1 MAALRSSIA
10 LKIFSIAIGL
20 LILMAIAALLSLRMT
35 RTVDGQL
42 SIVDQNYFPAYVS
55 LSQANIRSVEES
67 AYLRR
72 LLLALMQV
80 PRNGV
85 KIVDLRERA
94 SMAATES
101 DQHLAEARRHINEQ
115 IDHPLDFDDDI
126 QLARLE
132 TRVGFIQEVRQQY
145 EDVRAKLINAVAGNA
160 TTVNENSP
168 EVAVLLADLD
178 RLRDDIDR
186 RLDNV
191 RSDMRQLAAN
201 SIVGTRAYQ
210 MHVVEIGVV
219 LLVIAA
225 LLGLVVAAAIT
236 MGLVRP
242 VRRLLAGTAAVEQG
256 VLDTMIPVTSTDE
269 IGRLTHAFN
278 TMVGELRVK
287 AQIRDTFGK
296 YVDPRIV
303 EGLIDRPELADPKG
317 ARRQMTILF
326 CDMQGFTSFSEGMTP
341 SGLVTVMNRYLTVM
355 SEPVRRNNGIIDKY
369 IGDAIMAF
377 WGPPFTGVEEH
388 SRLGCLAAIEMM
400 AALPAFQAELPDLM
414 GLRRGV
420 PKVNV
425 RIGLA
430 TGEVVV
436 GNIGSEQTRNYT
448 VIGDTVNIA
457 SRLESASKQYG
468 TRILLSGA
476 TQALAAD
483 AVETR
488 EVDSVVVVG
497 KSEPERVFEL
507 LGRKGEVSAEL
518 LELRDAFA
526 TALAAYRAREWE
538 KAASGF
544 RACLAITPEDE
555 PSKVF
560 LGRIAHFREE
570 PPAADWLGAW
580 ELKAK

>member
-42 SIVDQNYFPAYVS
+42 SIVDQNYSPAYVS

-94 SMAATES
+94 TAAATES

-115 IDHPLDFDDDI
+115 IDDPLDFNDNI

-132 TRVGFIQEVRQQY
+132 TRVSFIQEVRQQY
-145 EDVRAKLINAVAGNA
+145 EDVRAKLINAVVGNA
-160 TTVNENSP
+160 TTVDEDSP
-168 EVAVLLADLD
+168 EVALLLADLD

-201 SIVGTRAYQ
+201 AIVGTRAYQ

-219 LLVIAA
+219 LLVIAG
-225 LLGLVVAAAIT
+225 LLGLLVAAAIT

-256 VLDTMIPVTSTDE
+256 VLDTVIPVTSTDE

-355 SEPVRRNNGIIDKY
+355 SEPVRRNNGHHRQVYRRRDHGVLGPALHRRRGAWPPRLPRRDRDDGCAAGVPGGTAGPDGASPRRPESQRPDRPCDRRGGRRQYRIRP
-369 IGDAIMAF
+369 DAKLHCDRRHR
-377 WGPPFTGVEEH
+377 EH
-388 SRLGCLAAIEMM
+388 CLAARKRLQ
-400 AALPAFQAELPDLM
+400 AVRDSHPAERGDA
-414 GLRRGV
+414 GARR
-420 PKVNV
+420 
-425 RIGLA
+425 R
-430 TGEVVV
+430 
-436 GNIGSEQTRNYT
+436 
-448 VIGDTVNIA
+448 
-457 SRLESASKQYG
+457 
-468 TRILLSGA
+468 
-476 TQALAAD
+476 
-483 AVETR
+483 
-488 EVDSVVVVG
+488 
-497 KSEPERVFEL
+497 
-507 LGRKGEVSAEL
+507 
-518 LELRDAFA
+518 RD
-526 TALAAYRAREWE
+526 RD
-538 KAASGF
+538 
-544 RACLAITPEDE
+544 P
-555 PSKVF
+555 
-560 LGRIAHFREE
+560 
-570 PPAADWLGAW
+570 
-580 ELKAK
+580 

>member
-10 LKIFSIAIGL
+10 LKIFGIAIGL
-20 LILMAIAALLSLRMT
+20 LILMGVAALLSLRMT

-42 SIVDQNYFPAYVS
+42 AIVDQNYYPAYVS
-55 LSQANIRSVEES
+55 LAEANIRSVEES
-67 AYLRR
+67 AFIRR
-72 LLLALMQV
+72 QVLALMQV
-80 PRNGV
+80 PRDES
-85 KIVDLRERA
+85 KIADLRDRA
-94 SMAATES
+94 AAAAKES
-101 DQHLAEARRHINEQ
+101 DEALVAAHRHINEQ
-115 IDHPLDFDDDI
+115 IADPLDFNDNVE
-126 QLARLE
+126 LARLD
-132 TRVGFIQEVRQQY
+132 TRIEFIQEMRRQY
-145 EDVRAKLINAVAGNA
+145 ESVHEKLLSAVGSAA
-160 TTVNENSP
+160 TDASGEP
-168 EVAVLLADLD
+168 ARLLTELD
-178 RLRDDIDR
+178 HIRDDIDY
-186 RLDNV
+186 RLDGV
-191 RSDMRQLAAN
+191 RGEMRRLAAN
-201 SIVGTRAYQ
+201 AIVGTRDYQ
-210 MHVVEIGVV
+210 TRVVDIGV
-219 LLVIAA
+219 A
-225 LLGLVVAAAIT
+225 LLSMAGLLGIIVAAAIT

-242 VRRLLAGTAAVEQG
+242 VRRLLAGTAAVERG
-256 VLDTMIPVTSTDE
+256 ALDTVIPVTSTDE
-269 IGRLTHAFN
+269 IGRLTEAFN
-278 TMVGELRVK
+278 SMVGELRVK

-326 CDMQGFTSFSEGMTP
+326 CDMQNFTSFGEGMTP

-377 WGPPFTGVEEH
+377 WGPPFTGIEEH
-388 SRLGCLAAIEMM
+388 GRLGCLTAIEMM
-400 AALPAFQAELPDLM
+400 AALPAFRAELPDLM
-414 GLRRGV
+414 GLRRGI

-468 TRILLSGA
+468 TRILLSEV
-476 TQALAAD
+476 TNALAAQ

-488 EVDSVVVVG
+488 EIDSVVVVG

-526 TALAAYRAREWE
+526 TALAAYRTREWD

-544 RACLAITPEDE
+544 RACLAITPEDA

-560 LGRIAHFREE
+560 LGRIANFREE
-570 PPAADWLGAW
+570 PPAADWVGAW
-580 ELKAK
+580 SLITK